1 VNISLAKSRRPLRLA
16 KNERGYMLLT
26 LLFFL
31 TLMII
36 AMAAS
41 VPYAKVAIKR
51 DKEQELIHRGTQ
63 YARAIGRY
71 YKRFGRYPASL
82 EQLEN
87 TNNMRFLRKRYKDPM
102 TGKDDWT
109 IIHFGEAQM
118 RTSGLNGPGTSNPTG
133 VGTPAASLNTPSSA
147 GPSLSSAGSSA
158 GQTDTS
164 NPMGTAGT
172 RNNPGGRS
180 GQRFGGGAIVGVA
193 SSKEEESIKELN
205 GKNHYNDWQFVY
217 DPTQDPTAR
226 GRTGIPGQ
234 QGITG
239 ATPTGQPVLTG
250 PGISP
255 QGGPTGPGTMGGP
268 GTTTTPK

>member
-1 VNISLAKSRRPLRLA
+1 
-16 KNERGYMLLT
+16 MLLT

-71 YKRFGRYPASL
+71 YKRFGRYPASI

-109 IIHFGEAQM
+109 LIHFGEAQV

-133 VGTPAASLNTPSSA
+133 VGTPAASLSTASGT
-147 GPSLSSAGSSA
+147 GPSLST

-164 NPMGTAGT
+164 NPVGTAGT
-172 RNNPGGRS
+172 RDTPGGLS
-180 GQRFGGGAIVGVA
+180 GKRFGGGPIVGVA

-205 GKNHYNDWQFVY
+205 GKDHYNDWQFVY
-217 DPTQDPTAR
+217 DPTQDPSAR
-226 GRTGIPGQ
+226 GRTPIPGQ
-234 QGITG
+234 QGVPGTN
-239 ATPTGQPVLTG
+239 PTGQPVPTG
-250 PGISP
+250 PGVSP
-255 QGGPTGPGTMGGP
+255 QGGATGPPGTMGGP
-268 GTTTTPK
+268 GTPTTPR

>member
-1 VNISLAKSRRPLRLA
+1 
-16 KNERGYMLLT
+16 MLLT

-51 DKEQELIHRGTQ
+51 DKEEELIHRGTQ

-71 YKRFGRYPASL
+71 YKKFGRYPASL

-133 VGTPAASLNTPSSA
+133 VGTPAASLTTAGTA
-147 GPSLSSAGSSA
+147 GPSFSSAASA
-158 GQTDTS
+158 ASGGQTDTN

-172 RNNPGGRS
+172 RSTPGGRS

-239 ATPTGQPVLTG
+239 ATPAGQPQPGQTG
-250 PGISP
+250 PGVAP
-255 QGGPTGPGTMGGP
+255 QGVTIGPGTMSGP